1 MYIKYDYITFG
12 LVLCLLLV
20 GGVVIFSAT
29 QTATGETGDLFYK
42 QLLWISLGITLLI
55 SISFIPIRSLH
66 RTAYILYGLSICG
79 LILVMFIG
87 KAGQGAERWLSFG
100 FFRFQP
106 SEFAKI
112 TTILAVSKLLSDKYA
127 DVNHLKYF
135 ILTIGII
142 LLPAVL
148 IVEQPDLGTS
158 LVFLALTIPILFW
171 AGLNWFYIFIILSP
185 LLVIIASFNF
195 WAFLFVMLIISFI
208 LFYSRRKPLIIAAVF
223 ILNIAVGIVT
233 PYLWGHLRPYQ
244 QQRIVTF
251 INPEKDPKGSG
262 YQIIQSQVAIGSGG
276 ITGKGYLNG
285 SQTHLRFLPAQHTD
299 FIFSVI
305 GEEFGFIGSALV
317 LLIFLL
323 LILRLIHLAS
333 LVHDPFENMI
343 LIGTVTIIFFH
354 VVINIGMTIGMAPVT
369 GLPLPFISYGGSFL
383 LTNMTMIGIVISI
396 AKNKVGLSL

>member
-1 MYIKYDYITFG
+1 MKIKYDFITFS
-12 LVLCLLLV
+12 LVLSLLLV

-29 QTATGETGDLFYK
+29 QTITGDTGDLFYK
-42 QLLWISLGITLLI
+42 QLFWFSLGLAVLFG
-55 SISFIPIRSLH
+55 ISFIPTRSLQ
-66 RTAYILYGLSICG
+66 RSAYILYGLSIIG

-100 FFRFQP
+100 FIRFQP

-112 TTILAVSKLLSDKYA
+112 ATILAVSKLLSDKYA
-127 DVNHLKYF
+127 DVNRFKYF
-135 ILTIGII
+135 AMTIGVI
-142 LLPAVL
+142 LLPAFL

-158 LVFLALTIPILFW
+158 LVFLALIIPTLFW
-171 AGLNWFYIFIILSP
+171 AGLNWFYIFVIITP
-185 LLVIIASFNF
+185 ILVIIASFTF
-195 WAFLFVMLIISFI
+195 WAFLIVMLIISFI
-208 LFYSRRKPLIIAAVF
+208 LFYSRRKPLVIAAVF
-223 ILNIAVGIVT
+223 TLNIAVGIVT
-233 PYLWGHLRPYQ
+233 PYLWGQLRPYQ

-305 GEEFGFIGSALV
+305 GEEFGFIGCAFV
-317 LLIFLL
+317 LLLFLL
-323 LILRLIHLAS
+323 LILRLIFLTA
-333 LVHDPFENMI
+333 LVRDSFETMI
-343 LIGTVTIIFFH
+343 LIGVVTIIFFH

-383 LTNMTMIGIVISI
+383 LTNMTMIGIVIGI
-396 AKNKVGLSL
+396 VKNKVGLSL

>member
-1 MYIKYDYITFG
+1 
-12 LVLCLLLV
+12 
-20 GGVVIFSAT
+20 
-29 QTATGETGDLFYK
+29 
-42 QLLWISLGITLLI
+42 
-55 SISFIPIRSLH
+55 
-66 RTAYILYGLSICG
+66 
-79 LILVMFIG
+79 
-87 KAGQGAERWLSFG
+87 
-100 FFRFQP
+100 
-106 SEFAKI
+106 
-112 TTILAVSKLLSDKYA
+112 
-127 DVNHLKYF
+127 
-135 ILTIGII
+135 
-142 LLPAVL
+142 LPAVL

-158 LVFLALTIPILFW
+158 LVFLALTIPVLFW

-208 LFYSRRKPLIIAAVF
+208 LFYSRRKPLIIVAVF

-305 GEEFGFIGSALV
+305 GEEFGFIGSAFV

-333 LVHDPFENMI
+333 LVRDPFENMI
-343 LIGTVTIIFFH
+343 LIGVVTIIFFH
-354 VVINIGMTIGMAPVT
+354 VVINIGMSIGMAPVT